1 MFPVIGFNLKKIY
14 VLLIILFLLSSV
26 VYAKETPDYEF
37 IAGKVEFINK
47 NGSEGIVLLSS
58 PGKAY
63 LLNKGVLLIV
73 RRGDKQIVL
82 RITDVQGVHLR
93 CSVNS
98 EKEKDRLIYGE
109 DVYYSEVINSGIKYR
124 DAKRILSQLIK
135 LYEEF
140 IFKIESTEDPAVM
153 ANTVN
158 SFSAELD
165 KLLPEMKRINSRYPE
180 LEKFKLSPPAEL
192 LNESAMLE
200 VLEPRLRDAFFK
212 IQMFGSDENV
222 KRATDDLHKVLQK
235 MNAGGR

>member
-1 MFPVIGFNLKKIY
+1 V
-14 VLLIILFLLSSV
+14 
-26 VYAKETPDYEF
+26 TPDYEF

-47 NGSEGIVLLSS
+47 SGTEGIVLLSS

-63 LLNKGVLLIV
+63 LLNKGVLLTINRNGKPV
-73 RRGDKQIVL
+73 ILK
-82 RITDVQGVHLR
+82 ITDVQGLHLR
-93 CSVNS
+93 CLINS
-98 EKEKDRLIYGE
+98 ETETARLVYGE
-109 DVYYSEVINSGIKYR
+109 NVFYSDTINSSIKYR

-140 IFKIESTEDPAVM
+140 IFKIESTEDPAII

-165 KLLPEMKRINSRYPE
+165 KLLPEMKRVNSKYPE

-212 IQMFGSDENV
+212 IQMFGSDENI
-222 KRATDDLHKVLQK
+222 KKATDDLHKVLQK
-235 MNAGGR
+235 MNSGGR

>member
-1 MFPVIGFNLKKIY
+1 V
-14 VLLIILFLLSSV
+14 
-26 VYAKETPDYEF
+26 TPDYEF

-47 NGSEGIVLLSS
+47 SGTEGIVLLSS

-63 LLNKGVLLIV
+63 LLNKGVLLTIN
-73 RRGDKQIVL
+73 RNDKPVIL
-82 RITDVQGVHLR
+82 KITDVQGLHLR
-93 CSVNS
+93 CLINS
-98 EKEKDRLIYGE
+98 ETETARLIYGE
-109 DVYYSEVINSGIKYR
+109 NVFYSDTINSSIKYR

-140 IFKIESTEDPAVM
+140 IFKIESTEDPAII

-165 KLLPEMKRINSRYPE
+165 KLLPEMKRVNSKYPE

-212 IQMFGSDENV
+212 IQMFGSDENI
-222 KRATDDLHKVLQK
+222 KKATDDLHKVLQK
-235 MNAGGR
+235 MNSGGR

>member
-1 MFPVIGFNLKKIY
+1 MIRRNLKKISF
-14 VLLIILFLLSSV
+14 LFIILLSSLI
-26 VYAKETPDYEF
+26 YAEVTPDYEF

-47 NGSEGIVLLSS
+47 SGTEGIVLLSS

-63 LLNKGVLLIV
+63 LLNKGVLLTINRNGKPV
-73 RRGDKQIVL
+73 ILK
-82 RITDVQGVHLR
+82 ITDVQGLHLR
-93 CSVNS
+93 CLINS
-98 EKEKDRLIYGE
+98 ETETARLVYGE
-109 DVYYSEVINSGIKYR
+109 NVFYSDTINSSIKYR

-140 IFKIESTEDPAVM
+140 IFKIESTEDPAII

-165 KLLPEMKRINSRYPE
+165 KLLPEMKRVNSKYPE

-212 IQMFGSDENV
+212 IQMFGSDENI
-222 KRATDDLHKVLQK
+222 KKATDDLHKVLQK
-235 MNAGGR
+235 MNSGGR

>member
-1 MFPVIGFNLKKIY
+1 MFPVIRFNLKKVS
-14 VLLIILFLLSSV
+14 VLFILLLLSSV
-26 VYAKETPDYEF
+26 LHGKETADYEF

-47 NGSEGIVLLSS
+47 NGSEGIIPLSS

-63 LLNKGVLLIV
+63 LLNKGVLLVIK
-73 RRGDKQIVL
+73 RGDKQIVL
-82 RITDVQGVHLR
+82 RITDVQGEHLK
-93 CSVNS
+93 CSVNN
-98 EKEKDRLIYGE
+98 EAGADRLIYGE

-124 DAKRILSQLIK
+124 DAKRILAQLIK

-140 IFKIESTEDPAVM
+140 IFKIESTEDPAVL

-158 SFSAELD
+158 SFSSELD

-222 KRATDDLHKVLQK
+222 KKATNDLHKVLQK